1 MISPELMVKES
12 ESLASIQKT
21 LSVKQAG
28 VKAEKLGVVVGARVV
43 EEVVEEVVDEL
54 VVGARVVE
62 DVVDE
67 LVVGS

>member
-1 MISPELMVKES
+1 MTSPELMVNES
-12 ESLASIQKT
+12 ESFASIQKT

-43 EEVVEEVVDEL
+43 EEVVDEL
-54 VVGARVVE
+54 
-62 DVVDE
+62 VVDE